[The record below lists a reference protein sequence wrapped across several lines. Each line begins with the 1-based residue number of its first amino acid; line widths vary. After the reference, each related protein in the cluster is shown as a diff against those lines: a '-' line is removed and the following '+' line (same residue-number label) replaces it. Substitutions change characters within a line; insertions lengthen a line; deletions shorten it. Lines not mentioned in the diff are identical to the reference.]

1 MTRSISFRFL
11 NIMANNDGTSP
22 AEHTPGPWESLRRK
36 CHIGYADDVP
46 EYFRI
51 VAPGRQ
57 DDIGRTCSCPEQ
69 EANAR
74 PIATAPDLRQ
84 ASQELYDRLQEYL
97 DVSDDQLIEQGHEV
111 LVEAMDAME
120 AAWHKADGT
129 IPETH

>member
-1 MTRSISFRFL
+1 
-11 NIMANNDGTSP
+11 MAQANGTSP

-36 CHIGYADDVP
+36 CHIGCGDDVP

-74 PIATAPDLRQ
+74 LIATAPELRQ
-84 ASQELYDRLQEYL
+84 ASQEIYDRLQDYL
-97 DVSDDQLIEQGHEV
+97 SVPDSELPEG
-111 LVEAMDAME
+111 LVKAMDAME
-120 AAWHKADGT
+120 SAWHKADGT
-129 IPETH
+129 IPEEI